1 MSTVHVVVPAGI
13 DDSSRPSGGNVYDRQ
28 IIGGL
33 AGLGWTVHERRVDE
47 LDRILDGEL
56 VLVDGLLTSEGIAA
70 HTERLRLVALVHM
83 PLDTGQERSV
93 LSAVAAVVTT
103 SRWTRQWL
111 LETYELPGDRVHV
124 VEPGAEI
131 ADLAPGTPS
140 GGELLCVGAVRPNK
154 GQDVLVDA
162 LAAITDLDWH
172 CVCAGSLDI
181 APDFVADLRP
191 HGERLDFTGPLT
203 SSDLDI
209 AYAGADLLVS
219 ASRAETY
226 GMAVTEALARGLPVL
241 ATEVG
246 GVSEALGRTEEGELP
261 GVLVPPED
269 PEALAKALRHWL
281 SDPGLRKRLRKAAQS
296 RRLGLTDW
304 SHTSM
309 ALSRVLDEVSD
320 EPSSRPLRTPDSTPD

>member
-1 MSTVHVVVPAGI
+1 MSTVHVVVPDGI
-13 DDSSRPSGGNVYDRQ
+13 DDPSRPSGGNVYDRH
-28 IIGGL
+28 IIDGL
-33 AGLGWTVHERRVDE
+33 AGLGWAVHECRIEE
-47 LDRILDGEL
+47 LERIPDGEL
-56 VLVDGLLTSEGIAA
+56 VLVDGLLTLAVIAA
-70 HTERLRLVALVHM
+70 RVERLRLVVLLHM
-83 PLDTGQERSV
+83 PLDTTHERAV
-93 LSAVAAVVTT
+93 LSAVSAVVTP

-111 LETYELPGDRVHV
+111 LETYARPGDRVHV

-140 GGELLCVGAVRPNK
+140 GGELLCVGAVRPTK
-154 GQDVLVDA
+154 GHDLLVDA
-162 LAAITDLDWH
+162 LDAIRDLDWR

-191 HGERLDFTGPLT
+191 HEDRLVFTGPL
-203 SSDLDI
+203 SGRDLDA

-219 ASRAETY
+219 ASRTETY

-269 PEALAKALRHWL
+269 PQALARELRHWL
-281 SDPGLRKRLRKAAQS
+281 SDPGLRGRLRRVAQA

-309 ALSRVLDEVSD
+309 ALSRVLEEVSQ
-320 EPSSRPLRTPDSTPD
+320 

>member
-13 DDSSRPSGGNVYDRQ
+13 DDSSRPSGGNVYDRR

-33 AGLGWTVHERRVDE
+33 AALGWTVHERRVDE

-56 VLVDGLLTSEGIAA
+56 VVIDGLLTSEVVPA
-70 HTERLRLVALVHM
+70 HAERLRLVVLLHM
-83 PLDTGQERSV
+83 PLDTSHERAV

-111 LETYELPGDRVHV
+111 RETYALPGERVHV

-131 ADLAPGTPS
+131 ADLAPGTRY
-140 GGELLCVGAVRPNK
+140 GTQLLCVGAVRPNK

-162 LAAITDLDWH
+162 LAAIPDLDWH

-191 HGERLDFTGPLT
+191 HGEGLVFTGPLT
-203 SSDLDI
+203 SSDLDA

-226 GMAVTEALARGLPVL
+226 GMAITEALARGLPVL

-246 GVSEALGRTEEGELP
+246 GVPEALGRTETGELP
-261 GVLVPPED
+261 GVLIPPGD
-269 PEALAKALRHWL
+269 PEALATELRHWL
-281 SDPGLRKRLRKAAQS
+281 SDAGLRERLRKVAQA

-304 SHTSM
+304 SHTSTE
-309 ALSRVLDEVSD
+309 LSRVLDEV
-320 EPSSRPLRTPDSTPD
+320 RR